1 VPSTSPA
8 ARRQPGLLL
17 LRLITA
23 AGLAADAYIHA
34 DLAPAYD
41 GIAATVSQGT
51 LFRAEAG
58 AAALAAL
65 LVLALGGRVWFALA
79 ALVAASALGAILLY
93 RYVDVG
99 SLGPLP
105 NMYEPVW
112 FAEKTAA
119 AVAAA
124 VATLAAAGGLLGE
137 TRLRRPSA
145 RAGAA
150 HQPVSAR
157 PARGGSPSV

>member
-1 VPSTSPA
+1 MPFT
-8 ARRQPGLLL
+8 RDRPGMLL

-23 AGLAADAYIHA
+23 AGLAVDAYVHA

-41 GIAATVSQGT
+41 GIQASISQGT
-51 LFRAEAG
+51 LFRVEAG
-58 AAALAAL
+58 AASLAAL
-65 LVLALGGRVWFALA
+65 LVLVLGGRTWFALA

-99 SLGPLP
+99 QLGPLP

-112 FAEKTAA
+112 FTEKSVA

-124 VATLAAAGGLLGE
+124 VATLAAVGGFLAE
-137 TRLRRPSA
+137 ATRQRGS
-145 RAGAA
+145 
-150 HQPVSAR
+150 QPVIAD
-157 PARGGSPSV
+157 PAPVG